1 MTTLYQSYL
10 TALQEGTINLNDVNF
25 SCLGV
30 GEYEPNSEHTL
41 ADLVGNEE
49 TPGLADIKVTIDN
62 ALVGDIEHYPM
73 AQVIEILT
81 PKFAE
86 QAVEGIKMYVLF
98 SGENLCFAEEI

>member
-10 TALQEGTINLNDVNF
+10 TALQEGTIDLNDVNF

-30 GEYEPNSEHTL
+30 GEYVPDANHTL
-41 ADLVGNEE
+41 GDI
-49 TPGLADIKVTIDN
+49 TDIKVTIEE
-62 ALVGDIEHYPM
+62 ALTGDIKHYPM
-73 AQVIEILT
+73 SQVIEILT

-98 SGENLCFAEEI
+98 SGETLCFAEGIE